1 MLNTIPLQL
10 QDGWP
15 VASLDRA
22 SLDVRSMSGLT
33 RWIKEN
39 YEYHNIHAVLI
50 EHAGHLVYE
59 VYLEGQDERWGRP
72 LGERTFSVDSLH
84 DLRSISKS
92 VTSLLLGLAL
102 RGDYAKALATP
113 VTEYFIGQGI
123 AFGAGAEGVTL
134 QHVLTMTAGFEWD
147 ERTVPYRDPRNDE
160 HQLNIVENPVALVL
174 GRRVTDPP
182 GSEWTYSGG
191 LTQLLAAIVEQK
203 TNKRLDEFAA
213 EALFGP
219 LGITN
224 FEWLGSSNWQPQGS
238 SSAASGL
245 RMRARDL
252 AKIGSLMLH
261 NGVWDNRQIISPEWL
276 RLSSHRHVD
285 EVGRGMRGIYGY
297 GFQWWPGRSNSIPS
311 YRIIAGFGNGGQQL
325 LVVPERHLVVTV
337 FAGNYGR
344 PGQYSLGWMLNQIAA
359 AHRNHV

>member
-1 MLNTIPLQL
+1 MLNTKPIRL

-15 VASLDRA
+15 VASFDQA
-22 SLDVRSMSGLT
+22 SLDVKSMSSLT
-33 RWIKEN
+33 RWIEEN
-39 YEYHNIHAVLI
+39 YEYHNIHAIVI

-59 VYLEGQDERWGRP
+59 VYLKGQDQRWGDP
-72 LGERTFSVDSLH
+72 PGERTFSVDSLH

-102 RGDYAKALATP
+102 RSDYEKALATP
-113 VTEYFIGQGI
+113 VTEYFKDLDI
-123 AFGAGAEGVTL
+123 AFGEGAEKVTL

-147 ERTVPYRDPRNDE
+147 EKTLPYTDPRNDA
-160 HQLNIVENPVALVL
+160 HQLHIVENPVALVL

-182 GSEWTYSGG
+182 GTVWTYSGG
-191 LTQLLAAIVEQK
+191 LTHLLAAIVEQK
-203 TNKRLDEFAA
+203 TGKQLNVFAA
-213 EALFGP
+213 EALFKP
-219 LGITN
+219 MGITN
-224 FEWLGSSNWQPQGS
+224 FEWLGSLNWQPPGRP
-238 SSAASGL
+238 SASSGL

-252 AKIGSLMLH
+252 AKIGSLVLH
-261 NGVWDNRQIISPEWL
+261 NGVWGNRQIVSPEWIQ
-276 RLSSHRHVD
+276 LSSQRYVD

-344 PGQYSLGWMLNQIAA
+344 PRQYRLSWMLNQIAA
-359 AHRNHV
+359 AHHKHV